1 MPSKRKERRNEKV
14 IYACKISNALPLFL
28 CCVVCL
34 FISPDH
40 AVPLAPP
47 HHPPLTVRR
56 LSNDIGEVQLDAHL
70 ESFGN
75 SIEIIRFCICL
86 NLGLRKLADIGN
98 INFSLHL
105 FEQLKDEA
113 GISDHVSLAVPENL
127 VIIPLLLYFLQT

>member
-14 IYACKISNALPLFL
+14 IYACKISNALPLFCL
-28 CCVVCL
+28 FVCCVVCL
-34 FISPDH
+34 FISPDQ

-56 LSNDIGEVQLDAHL
+56 LSDNIGEVQLDAHL
-70 ESFGN
+70 
-75 SIEIIRFCICL
+75 EIIRFCICL
-86 NLGLRKLADIGN
+86 NLGKLADIGN

-113 GISDHVSLAVPENL
+113 GISDHVTLAVPENL
-127 VIIPLLLYFLQT
+127 VIIPLFSFSAFLQT

>member
-1 MPSKRKERRNEKV
+1 MFGH
-14 IYACKISNALPLFL
+14 CF
-28 CCVVCL
+28 CL
-34 FISPDH
+34 FISPDQ

-56 LSNDIGEVQLDAHL
+56 LSDDIGEVQLDAHL

-86 NLGLRKLADIGN
+86 NLGKLADIGN

-113 GISDHVSLAVPENL
+113 GISDHVTLAVPENL
-127 VIIPLLLYFLQT
+127 VIIPLFSFSAFLQT